1 MNDVINKYLVSEAKG
16 EVRELEIF
24 VNNDADIY
32 KRRMEPIIKNL
43 MTKKAQGKYKSDMAV
58 KAFMYAVEDGA
69 KKYAS
74 EYANANEWNKIF
86 PKNVRTEV
94 AKSLRDDFEEE
105 AEDGNYDEYIPKKYQ
120 KK

>member
-1 MNDVINKYLVSEAKG
+1 MVSESKG
-16 EVRELEIF
+16 DVRELEIF

-32 KRRMEPIIKNL
+32 KRIMEPIIKNL
-43 MTKKAQGKYKSDMAV
+43 MTKRAQGKYKSDMAV
-58 KAFMYAVEDGA
+58 KAFMYAVDSGA
-69 KKYAS
+69 KKYAKDH
-74 EYANANEWNKIF
+74 ANANEWNTIF

-105 AEDGNYDEYIPKKYQ
+105 AEEGNYDEYIPKKYQ